1 MNAVAQTIEAIA
13 EEEIAA
19 IVAAQNDKFRRNI
32 AMEGETDVPDGRVV
46 ITNGVEEQG
55 PAFVVEALRKIAAF
69 DDFTDD
75 CDPDGWHTMG
85 AVEVGPLSVWF
96 KIDLYDPEYR
106 YGSDAPTDP
115 ARTRRVL
122 TVLFPHEW

>member
-1 MNAVAQTIEAIA
+1 MNAVVQTIEANA

-32 AMEGETDVPDGRVV
+32 ALQGETDVPDGRVV
-46 ITNGVEEQG
+46 ITNGVEAQG

-75 CDPDGWHTMG
+75 CDPGGRHEMG
-85 AVEVGPLSVWF
+85 AVEVGPLTIWF
-96 KIDLYDPEYR
+96 KIDLYDRDYRFGSPAPADPEQ
-106 YGSDAPTDP
+106 
-115 ARTRRVL
+115 TRRVL
-122 TVLFPHEW
+122 TVLFPDEW

>member
-19 IVAAQNDKFRRNI
+19 VIAAQNDAFRRNI
-32 AMEGETDVPDGRVV
+32 AMEGETNVPDGRVV
-46 ITNGVEEQG
+46 INNGVEEQG

-75 CDPDGWHTMG
+75 CDPGGRHEMG
-85 AVEVGPLSVWF
+85 AVEVGPLTVWF
-96 KIDLYDPEYR
+96 KIDNYDRDYR
-106 YGSDAPTDP
+106 YGSDAPADP
-115 ARTRRVL
+115 AQTRRVL
-122 TVLFPHEW
+122 TVLFPDEW